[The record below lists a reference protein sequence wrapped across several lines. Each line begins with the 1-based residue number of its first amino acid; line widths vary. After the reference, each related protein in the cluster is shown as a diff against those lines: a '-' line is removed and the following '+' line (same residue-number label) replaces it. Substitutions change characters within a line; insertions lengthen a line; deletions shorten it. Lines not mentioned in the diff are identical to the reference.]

1 MMRSHLQVSAASRA
15 GSELSRLPHQKIFC
29 LVIYFQLF
37 EPPCSLS
44 RSIIMS
50 VIYPIGAT
58 AAIALGVFVPLWAIL
73 DNFAKRCD
81 ARPAVL
87 PPAAE
92 RVLILGASSGV
103 GRTLAHRYAKR
114 GAKVCAVARRGTE
127 LEVVQSECKALAASS
142 SESDLVLT
150 ISADITRAEDLIS
163 VRDIISESESLA
175 LALISIPYLISF
187 FTEWRGFDTL
197 IVAAGVSA
205 LRPVLDIAGVEGPSV
220 TQPCLD
226 GVRRVEDVAMA
237 AIKGN
242 YVGPL
247 LSVVTMVCLHLLL
260 DLTPPMI
267 AHVTDSFHAEH
278 EHLPFRSLDIVPRC
292 CDPRTDSSNL
302 RVKQGR
308 ILPFIPIPFHRTSLR
323 EFFICASSHHRGQL
337 SSFGSGWWTD
347 ARRSKSKWP
356 EA

>member
-187 FTEWRGFDTL
+187 FTEWRCFDML
-197 IVAAGVSA
+197 ILASGASA
-205 LRPVLDIAGVEGPSV
+205 FRPRPGTARPQSPSV
-220 TQPCLD
+220 TPSSSWC
-226 GVRRVEDVAMA
+226 V
-237 AIKGN
+237 
-242 YVGPL
+242 
-247 LSVVTMVCLHLLL
+247 S
-260 DLTPPMI
+260 
-267 AHVTDSFHAEH
+267 
-278 EHLPFRSLDIVPRC
+278 PR
-292 CDPRTDSSNL
+292 D
-302 RVKQGR
+302 
-308 ILPFIPIPFHRTSLR
+308 
-323 EFFICASSHHRGQL
+323 
-337 SSFGSGWWTD
+337 
-347 ARRSKSKWP
+347 
-356 EA
+356 